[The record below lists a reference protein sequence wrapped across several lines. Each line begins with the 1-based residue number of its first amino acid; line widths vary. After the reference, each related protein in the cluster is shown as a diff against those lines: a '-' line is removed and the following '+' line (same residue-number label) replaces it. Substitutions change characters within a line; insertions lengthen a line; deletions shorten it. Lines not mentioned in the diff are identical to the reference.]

1 MKHNLLTGNY
11 SDSMKL
17 LGNIIWILFGGL
29 WLALSWWITAIIMIV
44 FIVTIPWAKA
54 AFELGTFSLMP
65 FGKTVIDRSEIS
77 GKKDIGTGT
86 LGTIGNVIW
95 LLLAGIWLAIANL
108 ILGALFSI
116 TIIGIPFGVQCF
128 KLAKAS
134 LMPIG
139 KQVVDINVKEAIQG
153 K

>member
-1 MKHNLLTGNY
+1 
-11 SDSMKL
+11 MKL

-116 TIIGIPFGVQCF
+116 TIIGIPFGIQCF

-139 KQVVDINVKEAIQG
+139 KQIVNIDVKKAIQG

>member
-1 MKHNLLTGNY
+1 
-11 SDSMKL
+11 MKL

-116 TIIGIPFGVQCF
+116 TIIGIPFGIQCF

-139 KQVVDINVKEAIQG
+139 KQIVDIDVKKAIQG

>member
-1 MKHNLLTGNY
+1 
-11 SDSMKL
+11 MKL

-54 AFELGTFSLMP
+54 AFMLGTFSLMP

-95 LLLAGIWLAIANL
+95 LLLAGIWLSIANL

>member
-1 MKHNLLTGNY
+1 MKYNHLIVSY

-116 TIIGIPFGVQCF
+116 TIIGIPFGIQCF

-139 KQVVDINVKEAIQG
+139 KQIVDIDVKKAIQG

>member
-1 MKHNLLTGNY
+1 MKYNFLTGNY

-116 TIIGIPFGVQCF
+116 TIIGIPFGIQCF

-139 KQVVDINVKEAIQG
+139 KQIVDIDVKKAIQG

>member
-1 MKHNLLTGNY
+1 
-11 SDSMKL
+11 MKL

-116 TIIGIPFGVQCF
+116 TIIGIPFGIQCF

-139 KQVVDINVKEAIQG
+139 KQVVDIDVKEAIQG

>member
-1 MKHNLLTGNY
+1 MKYNNLTVSY

-54 AFELGTFSLMP
+54 AFMLGAFSLLP
-65 FGKTVIDRSEIS
+65 FGKTVIDRSEVS

-95 LLLAGIWLAIANL
+95 LLLAGIWLSIANL

-139 KQVVDINVKEAIQG
+139 KQVVDIDVKEAIQG

>member
-1 MKHNLLTGNY
+1 MKYNNLTVSY

-108 ILGALFSI
+108 IVGALFSI
-116 TIIGIPFGVQCF
+116 TIIGIPFGIQCF

-139 KQVVDINVKEAIQG
+139 KQIVDIDVKKAIQG

>member
-1 MKHNLLTGNY
+1 MKYNFLTGNY

-116 TIIGIPFGVQCF
+116 TIIGIPFGIQCF

-139 KQVVDINVKEAIQG
+139 KQIVNIDVKKAIQG

>member
-1 MKHNLLTGNY
+1 
-11 SDSMKL
+11 MKL

-139 KQVVDINVKEAIQG
+139 KQVVDIDVKEAIQG

>member
-1 MKHNLLTGNY
+1 
-11 SDSMKL
+11 MKL

-108 ILGALFSI
+108 IVGALFSI
-116 TIIGIPFGVQCF
+116 TIIGIPFGIQCF

-139 KQVVDINVKEAIQG
+139 KQIVDIDVKKAIQG

>member
-1 MKHNLLTGNY
+1 MKYNNLTVSY

-116 TIIGIPFGVQCF
+116 TIIGIPFGIQCF

-139 KQVVDINVKEAIQG
+139 KQIVNIDVKKAIQG

>member
-1 MKHNLLTGNY
+1 
-11 SDSMKL
+11 MKL

-29 WLALSWWITAIIMIV
+29 WLALSWWITAIIMII

-54 AFELGTFSLMP
+54 AFMLGTFSLMP

-116 TIIGIPFGVQCF
+116 TIIGIPFGIQCF

-139 KQVVDINVKEAIQG
+139 KQIVDIDVKKAIQG